1 MRDLLLLTVR
11 RDIFSLV
18 LDLVLLNDQI
28 HDSFRDITLI
38 FRGAFFFVLILV
50 FELRVS
56 LSVAVFVYV

>member
-38 FRGAFFFVLILV
+38 FGWAFFLVLILV